1 MAKFM
6 VGMTRTTWCE
16 VEVEAQHELDAANR
30 AEWDDEQVAYAEE
43 EVISVVYLCGEVQM
57 PKPCPIKHVQVRAP
71 TLEEV
76 AEFEAEKRA
85 AQQTL
90 RSGLW

>member
-6 VGMTRTTWCE
+6 VGMARTTWCE
-16 VEVEAQHELDAANR
+16 IEVEAQNELDAANR
-30 AEWDDEQVAYAEE
+30 AEWDDERANYGEE
-43 EVISVVYLCGEVQM
+43 EVISVDYLCGEVEA
-57 PKPCPIKHVQVRAP
+57 PKPCPVEEVEVRAL

-90 RSGLW
+90 RSGWW

>member
-16 VEVEAQHELDAANR
+16 VEVEAQNEIDAANR
-30 AEWDDEQVAYAEE
+30 AEWDDERANYGEE
-43 EVISVVYLCGEVQM
+43 EVVSVAYLCGEVKM
-57 PKPCPIKHVQVRAP
+57 PKPCPIQKVEVRAL
-71 TLEEV
+71 TLEEM

-90 RSGLW
+90 RSGWW